1 MRRLCSPRGCTLAMP
16 LPFFT
21 AALASWRAAYTDSPG
36 TTVPA
41 AACDAVVKLSIK
53 TVSEARTADTLGAE
67 REGTGIVIDAKRG
80 LILTIGYLLLE
91 AASILVMTRDGRIYP
106 ASVAGF
112 DHASGFGLVR
122 ALSGLTSAA
131 VELGDSGSVREL
143 HAVTVT
149 AHDAAGG
156 NSTAAVVA
164 RRRFTG
170 WWEYMIDE
178 AIFTAPP
185 RYEHSGAGLL
195 DEAGRLVGVASLW
208 VSDALEVGAA
218 FPGNMFVP
226 IDLLKPLLE
235 DLVAT
240 GRRRGPAR
248 PWLGVYSEQQE
259 GHLFV
264 SRTLPD
270 SPAERAGLQRGD
282 VILGVGG
289 ESIGG
294 QSDFYRKLW
303 ASGEA
308 GCDVSLHVLHDKAV
322 KQIVV
327 RTADRM
333 DYLRPWRVI

>member
-1 MRRLCSPRGCTLAMP
+1 MP

-21 AALASWRAAYTDSPG
+21 AALASWRAAYTELPG
-36 TTVPA
+36 A
-41 AACDAVVKLSIK
+41 SLSAEASDAVVKLSIK
-53 TVSEARTADTLGAE
+53 AVPEARTADTLGAE

-80 LILTIGYLLLE
+80 LILTIGYLVLE

-122 ALSGLTSAA
+122 ALSGLASAA
-131 VELGDSGSVREL
+131 VELGDSGAVREL
-143 HAVTVT
+143 NTVTVT
-149 AHDAAGG
+149 AHGAAGG

-178 AIFTAPP
+178 AIFTSPP
-185 RYEHSGAGLL
+185 RYEHSGAALL
-195 DEAGRLVGVASLW
+195 DEAGKLVGIASLW

-282 VILGVGG
+282 VILGVAWQ
-289 ESIGG
+289 SIGG

-303 ASGEA
+303 
-308 GCDVSLHVLHDKAV
+308 
-322 KQIVV
+322 
-327 RTADRM
+327 
-333 DYLRPWRVI
+333 

>member
-1 MRRLCSPRGCTLAMP
+1 MP

-21 AALASWRAAYTDSPG
+21 AALASWRAAYTELPG
-36 TTVPA
+36 ADVPTEA
-41 AACDAVVKLSIK
+41 SDAVVMLSIK
-53 TVSEARTADTLGAE
+53 AVPEARTADTLGAE

-80 LILTIGYLLLE
+80 LILTIGYLVLE

-122 ALSGLTSAA
+122 ALSGIASAA
-131 VELGDSGSVREL
+131 VELGDSGSVHEL
-143 HAVTVT
+143 HTTTVT
-149 AHDAAGG
+149 AHGAAGG

-185 RYEHSGAGLL
+185 RYEHSGAALL
-195 DEAGRLVGVASLW
+195 DEAGKLVGIASLW

-282 VILGVGG
+282 VILGIEGQ
-289 ESIGG
+289 SIGG

-333 DYLRPWRVI
+333 DYLRPWRVL

>member
-1 MRRLCSPRGCTLAMP
+1 MP

-21 AALASWRAAYTDSPG
+21 AALAGWRAAYTEMPG
-36 TTVPA
+36 AFAQAETVE
-41 AACDAVVKLSIK
+41 AVVKLSIK
-53 TVSEARTADTLGAE
+53 AVSDARTADTLGAE
-67 REGTGIVIDAKRG
+67 REGTGIVIDKRG

-106 ASVAGF
+106 ASVLGF

-122 ALSGLTSAA
+122 ALSGLSSAA
-131 VELGDSGSVREL
+131 VDLGDSSAVREL
-143 HAVTVT
+143 HTVTVA
-149 AHDAAGG
+149 AHGAAGG

-170 WWEYMIDE
+170 WWEYMIEE

-185 RYEHSGAGLL
+185 RYEHSGAALL
-195 DEAGRLVGVASLW
+195 DDKGKLVGIASLW
-208 VSDALEVGAA
+208 VSDALEIGAA

-248 PWLGVYSEQQE
+248 PWLGLYSEQHE
-259 GHLFV
+259 GHVFV
-264 SRTLPD
+264 SRTLPGA
-270 SPAERAGLQRGD
+270 PAERAGLKRGD
-282 VILGVGG
+282 VILAVAG

-308 GCDVSLHVLHDKAV
+308 GCDVTLHVLHEKAV
-322 KQIVV
+322 KLVLV

-333 DYLRPWRVI
+333 DYLRPWRVA

>member
-1 MRRLCSPRGCTLAMP
+1 MP

-21 AALASWRAAYTDSPG
+21 AALASWRAAYTELPG
-36 TTVPA
+36 A
-41 AACDAVVKLSIK
+41 SLSAQGGDAVVKLSIK
-53 TVSEARTADTLGAE
+53 AVPEARTADTLGAE

-80 LILTIGYLLLE
+80 LILTIGYLVLE

-106 ASVAGF
+106 ATVAGF

-122 ALSGLTSAA
+122 ALSGLASAA
-131 VELGDSGSVREL
+131 VELGDSGALREL
-143 HAVTVT
+143 NTVTVT
-149 AHDAAGG
+149 AHGAAGG
-156 NSTAAVVA
+156 NSTAPVVA

-178 AIFTAPP
+178 AIFTSPP
-185 RYEHSGAGLL
+185 RYEHSGAALL
-195 DEAGRLVGVASLW
+195 DDAGKLVGIASLW
-208 VSDALEVGAA
+208 VSDALEVGVA

-270 SPAERAGLQRGD
+270 SPAERAGLKRGD
-282 VILGVGG
+282 VILGVAGQ
-289 ESIGG
+289 SIGG

-333 DYLRPWRVI
+333 DYLRPWRVL

>member
-1 MRRLCSPRGCTLAMP
+1 MP

-21 AALASWRAAYTDSPG
+21 ASLASWRAAYTQTPG
-36 TTVPA
+36 ATLPA
-41 AACDAVVKLSIK
+41 GVTDAVVKLSIK
-53 TVSEARTADTLGAE
+53 AVEDARTASTLGGE

-80 LILTIGYLLLE
+80 LVLTIGYLVLE

-112 DHASGFGLVR
+112 DHSSGFGLIR
-122 ALSGLTSAA
+122 ALSGLSSAA

-143 HAVTVT
+143 HTVTV
-149 AHDAAGG
+149 AGHNAAGG
-156 NSTAAVVA
+156 TSNAAIVA

-170 WWEYMIDE
+170 WWEYMIDD

-195 DEAGRLVGVASLW
+195 DEAGRLVGIASLW

-226 IDLLKPLLE
+226 IDLLKPLLD

-248 PWLGVYSEQQE
+248 PWLGVYSEQHE
-259 GHLFV
+259 GHVFV

-270 SPAERAGLQRGD
+270 SPAERAGLKRGD
-282 VILGVGG
+282 VILGVAGQ
-289 ESIGG
+289 SIGG

-303 ASGEA
+303 SSGEA
-308 GCDVSLHVLHDKAV
+308 GCDVALHVLHEKAV
-322 KQIVV
+322 KQVVV

-333 DYLRPWRVI
+333 DYLRPWRVL

>member
-1 MRRLCSPRGCTLAMP
+1 MP

-21 AALASWRAAYTDSPG
+21 ASLASWRAAYTEMPG
-36 TTVPA
+36 ASLPQSAT
-41 AACDAVVKLSIK
+41 DAVVKLSIK
-53 TVSEARTADTLGAE
+53 AVDDARTASSLGAE
-67 REGTGIVIDAKRG
+67 REGTGIIIDEKRG
-80 LILTIGYLLLE
+80 LILTIGYLVLE

-112 DHASGFGLVR
+112 DHASGFGLIRVI
-122 ALSGLTSAA
+122 SGLASNA
-131 VELGDSGSVREL
+131 VELGDSSSVREL
-143 HAVTVT
+143 HTVNVA
-149 AHDAAGG
+149 AHGAAGG
-156 NSTAAVVA
+156 TSRAAVVA

-178 AIFTAPP
+178 AIFTSPP

-195 DEAGRLVGVASLW
+195 DESGKLVGIASLW

-226 IDLLKPLLE
+226 IDLLKPLID
-235 DLVAT
+235 DLVAM

-248 PWLGVYSEQQE
+248 PWLGVYSEQHE
-259 GHLFV
+259 GHVFV

-270 SPAERAGLQRGD
+270 SPAARAGLSRGD
-282 VILGVGG
+282 VILGVDGQ
-289 ESIGG
+289 SIGG

-303 ASGEA
+303 SSGEA
-308 GCDVSLHVLHDKAV
+308 GCDVALHVLHEKAV

-333 DYLRPWRVI
+333 DYLRPWRVM

>member
-1 MRRLCSPRGCTLAMP
+1 MA

-21 AALASWRAAYTDSPG
+21 ATLASWRAAYTEMPG
-36 TTVPA
+36 AVLPA
-41 AACDAVVKLSIK
+41 DAADAVVKLSIK
-53 TVSEARTADTLGAE
+53 AVEDARTADTLGAE

-80 LILTIGYLLLE
+80 LILTIGYLVLE
-91 AASILVMTRDGRIYP
+91 AASILVMTGDGRIYP
-106 ASVAGF
+106 ATVAGF

-122 ALSGLTSAA
+122 ALSGLASAG
-131 VELGDSGSVREL
+131 VELGDSGELREL
-143 HAVTVT
+143 HTVSVA
-149 AHDAAGG
+149 AHGAAGG
-156 NSTAAVVA
+156 MSNAAVVA

-170 WWEYMIDE
+170 WWEYMIDD

-185 RYEHSGAGLL
+185 RYEHSGAALL
-195 DEAGRLVGVASLW
+195 DDKGRLVGIASLW

-235 DLVAT
+235 DLVAI

-264 SRTLPD
+264 SKTLPD
-270 SPAERAGLQRGD
+270 SPAERAGLSRGD
-282 VILGVGG
+282 VILGVAGQ
-289 ESIGG
+289 SVGG

-308 GCDVSLHVLHDKAV
+308 GCDVALHVLHEKAV

-333 DYLRPWRVI
+333 DYLRPWRVM

>member
-1 MRRLCSPRGCTLAMP
+1 MP

-21 AALASWRAAYTDSPG
+21 AALASWRAAYTEMPG
-36 TTVPA
+36 AALPA
-41 AACDAVVKLSIK
+41 DASDAVVKLSIK
-53 TVSEARTADTLGAE
+53 AVEGARTADTLGTE

-80 LILTIGYLLLE
+80 LILTIGYLVLE

-112 DHASGFGLVR
+112 DHATGFGLIR
-122 ALSGLTSAA
+122 ALSGLSSAA

-143 HAVTVT
+143 HTVSVV
-149 AHDAAGG
+149 AHGGAGG
-156 NSTAAVVA
+156 NSNAAVVA

-178 AIFTAPP
+178 AIFTSPP

-195 DEAGRLVGVASLW
+195 DESGRLIGIASLW

-226 IDLLKPLLE
+226 TDLLKPLLE
-235 DLVAT
+235 DLVET

-248 PWLGVYSEQQE
+248 PWLGVYSEQHE

-264 SRTLPD
+264 SRTLPG
-270 SPAERAGLQRGD
+270 SPADRAGLSRGD
-282 VILGVGG
+282 VILGVAGQTV
-289 ESIGG
+289 GG

-303 ASGEA
+303 SAGEA
-308 GCDVSLHVLHDKAV
+308 GCDVALHVLQDKAV
-322 KQIVV
+322 KQLVV
-327 RTADRM
+327 RSADRM
-333 DYLRPWRVI
+333 DYLRPWRVL

>member
-1 MRRLCSPRGCTLAMP
+1 MP
-16 LPFFT
+16 VPFFI
-21 AALASWRAAYTDSPG
+21 AALSAWRAAYTELPG
-36 TTVPA
+36 EEPSARA
-41 AACDAVVKLSIK
+41 ANAVVKLSIK
-53 TVSEARTADTLGAE
+53 AVADARTADTLGAE
-67 REGTGIVIDAKRG
+67 REGTGIVIDKRG

-122 ALSGLTSAA
+122 TLSGLSSDA
-131 VELGDSGSVREL
+131 VELGESGALHEL
-143 HAVTVT
+143 QTVT
-149 AHDAAGG
+149 ILAHSAAGG
-156 NSTAAVVA
+156 ASSAAVIA

-170 WWEYMIDE
+170 WWEYMIDD

-185 RYEHSGAGLL
+185 RYEHSGASLL
-195 DEAGRLVGVASLW
+195 DENGRLVGIASLW

-226 IDLLKPLLE
+226 IDLLKPLLD
-235 DLVAT
+235 DLIAT

-248 PWLGVYSEQQE
+248 PWLGLYSEQRE
-259 GHLFV
+259 GHVFV
-264 SRTLPD
+264 ARTLPG
-270 SPAERAGLQRGD
+270 SPADRAGLKRGD

-289 ESIGG
+289 EPIGG

-303 ASGEA
+303 AAGEA
-308 GCDVSLHVLHDKAV
+308 GCDVTLHVLHNKAV
-322 KQIVV
+322 TQVVV

-333 DYLRPWRVI
+333 DYLRPWRVM

>member
-1 MRRLCSPRGCTLAMP
+1 MP

-21 AALASWRAAYTDSPG
+21 AALAAWRAAYTDMPVASA
-36 TTVPA
+36 PA
-41 AACDAVVKLSIK
+41 VAADAIVKLSIK
-53 TVSEARTADTLGAE
+53 AVANARTADTLGAE

-80 LILTIGYLLLE
+80 LILTIGYLVLE
-91 AASILVMTRDGRIYP
+91 SASILVMTRDARIYP

-122 ALSGLTSAA
+122 ALSGLSSAA
-131 VELGDSGSVREL
+131 VELGDSGALREL
-143 HAVTVT
+143 ATVSVA
-149 AHDAAGG
+149 AHGGAGG
-156 NSTAAVVA
+156 ISTAAVVA

-170 WWEYMIDE
+170 CWEYMIED
-178 AIFTAPP
+178 ALFTAPP
-185 RYEHSGAGLL
+185 RYEHSGAALL
-195 DEAGRLVGVASLW
+195 DPAGKLVGIASLW
-208 VSDALEVGAA
+208 VSDALEIGAA

-226 IDLLKPLLE
+226 TDLLKTLLE
-235 DLVAT
+235 DLVAN

-248 PWLGVYSEQQE
+248 PWLGLYSEQQD

-270 SPAERAGLQRGD
+270 SPAAKAGLKRGD
-282 VILGVGG
+282 VILGVAGQ
-289 ESIGG
+289 SIGG

-303 ASGEA
+303 AAGEA
-308 GCDVSLHVLHDKAV
+308 GCDVTLHVLHEKAV

-333 DYLRPWRVI
+333 DYLRPWRVASG

>member
-1 MRRLCSPRGCTLAMP
+1 MP

-21 AALASWRAAYTDSPG
+21 ATLAAWRAAYAEMPG
-36 TTVPA
+36 SA
-41 AACDAVVKLSIK
+41 AQAEGGDAVVKLSIK
-53 TVSEARTADTLGAE
+53 VAPEARTADSLGTE
-67 REGTGIVIDAKRG
+67 REGTGIVIDKRG

-122 ALSGLTSAA
+122 ALSGLSSAA
-131 VELGDSGSVREL
+131 VDLGDSGSVREL
-143 HAVTVT
+143 HTVNVA
-149 AHDAAGG
+149 AHGAAGG
-156 NSTAAVVA
+156 NSKAAVVA

-170 WWEYMIDE
+170 WWEYMIEE

-185 RYEHSGAGLL
+185 RYEHSGAALL
-195 DEAGRLVGVASLW
+195 DENGKLVGIASLW
-208 VSDALEVGAA
+208 VSDALEIGAA

-235 DLVAT
+235 DLIAT
-240 GRRRGPAR
+240 GRRRGPTR
-248 PWLGVYSEQQE
+248 PWLGLYSEQHE

-270 SPAERAGLQRGD
+270 SPADRAGLKRGD
-282 VILGVGG
+282 VILGLAGQKV
-289 ESIGG
+289 GG

-303 ASGEA
+303 SAGEA
-308 GCDVSLHVLHDKAV
+308 GCDVTLHVLHDKAV
-322 KQIVV
+322 TQVVV
-327 RTADRM
+327 RTVDRM
-333 DYLRPWRVI
+333 DYLRPWRVA

>member
-1 MRRLCSPRGCTLAMP
+1 MP

-21 AALASWRAAYTDSPG
+21 AALASWRAAYTELPG
-36 TTVPA
+36 A
-41 AACDAVVKLSIK
+41 SLSAEASDAVVKLSIK
-53 TVSEARTADTLGAE
+53 AVPEARTADTLGAE

-80 LILTIGYLLLE
+80 LILTIGYLVLE

-122 ALSGLTSAA
+122 ALSGLASAA
-131 VELGDSGSVREL
+131 VELGDSGAVREL
-143 HAVTVT
+143 NTVTVT
-149 AHDAAGG
+149 AHGAAGG

-178 AIFTAPP
+178 AIFTSPP
-185 RYEHSGAGLL
+185 RYEHSGAALL
-195 DEAGRLVGVASLW
+195 DDAGKLVGIASLW

-282 VILGVGG
+282 VILGVAGQ
-289 ESIGG
+289 SIGG

-333 DYLRPWRVI
+333 DYLRPWRVL